1 VRMYPARAPQAI
13 GLPAAAG
20 AKGAG
25 TTAGRRG
32 RAGCLG
38 VTRAAAGRGR
48 RGRGVNLCARVRV
61 YVPVAVWWAA
71 AQAECRAWLALLLGC
86 TEAHARQHTRL
97 HTGYM
102 AAPAFR
108 WVGVAGG

>member
-1 VRMYPARAPQAI
+1 VLA
-13 GLPAAAG
+13 
-20 AKGAG
+20 
-25 TTAGRRG
+25 
-32 RAGCLG
+32 
-38 VTRAAAGRGR
+38 RAAAGRGR

-61 YVPVAVWWAA
+61 YVPVAVWRAA